1 MRSGSLRESIDIE
14 ATTDS
19 VDSWGDVTQS
29 WAAYASGVPASIQ
42 PIKMTEFQR
51 SAETQ
56 TELTHKIVI
65 RYSTGVSAVS
75 AKHRVKYGSRY
86 FDINSVVNAY
96 ERGRMIEL
104 MCVERG

>member
-29 WAAYASGVPASIQ
+29 WAAYAAGVPASIQ
-42 PIKMTEFQR
+42 PIKMREFER

-56 TELTHKIVI
+56 SELTHKIII

-86 FDINSVVNAY
+86 FDIHSVVNAY

-104 MCVERG
+104 MCVERT